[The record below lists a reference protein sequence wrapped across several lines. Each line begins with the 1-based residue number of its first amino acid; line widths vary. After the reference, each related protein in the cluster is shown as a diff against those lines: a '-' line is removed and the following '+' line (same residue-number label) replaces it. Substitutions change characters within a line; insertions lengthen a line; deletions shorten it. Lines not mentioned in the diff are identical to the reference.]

1 MKYCRALMRLNY
13 GYGVNILS
21 NHTEVSLLF
30 VPFLSELA
38 STFRVLLFFLPFRRD
53 VFRFRSFFSIE
64 VGDLSLT
71 TNHCNRF
78 LFLINV
84 AIRVLLY
91 DGRINNFY

>member
-1 MKYCRALMRLNY
+1 MRLNY

-21 NHTEVSLLF
+21 NHAEVSLLF

-38 STFRVLLFFLPFRRD
+38 STFRVLLFFSPFRRD

-64 VGDLSLT
+64 VGDLSLM
-71 TNHCNRF
+71 NDCNRF
-78 LFLINV
+78 LFLNV